1 MTERMRRL
9 TGLAMILALGTAR
22 AQAPATAAAPPAVTL
37 PADVMQTVERLRTS
51 GLADRNGY
59 AILEDLVTRVGP
71 RPAGTPAEAR
81 AREWAAGMLRQQGF
95 ANVRI
100 EPFTTTSWQ
109 ASRETAQIIAPFAQ
123 PLVIAALGASPSTP
137 DGGITGEVVRFTSLD
152 ALRAAPPAA
161 VRDRIVFIDEAMVR
175 AQDGSGYGAATVKR
189 RGCGLAARSLGARAC
204 LIRSAGTN
212 DDRFA
217 HQGWGGTAPPET
229 QVPNAALAPPDADTL
244 GRALAR
250 GAGPVQVRI
259 DIQTQYS
266 TTAPSGNVLAE
277 VSGRENPQQIVLAAA
292 HLDSWSL
299 GQGALDDGAGVAI
312 ITAAARLVNDLPR
325 KPRRSIRVLLA
336 GSEEPVNSDTGGNAY
351 RDAHRNEMHVVAA
364 ESDVGDGRVWR
375 LRSRAGEAAVP
386 QLRLLQQALAPLGVL
401 PGDNGP
407 TVGGGSDI
415 GPLVATGVPLLALN
429 QDASRYFD
437 VHHTANDT
445 LERVRLADLQQN
457 IAAWAVT
464 LYLMAEMDWDLR
476 QTDRR

>member
-1 MTERMRRL
+1 
-9 TGLAMILALGTAR
+9 
-22 AQAPATAAAPPAVTL
+22 
-37 PADVMQTVERLRTS
+37 
-51 GLADRNGY
+51 
-59 AILEDLVTRVGP
+59 
-71 RPAGTPAEAR
+71 
-81 AREWAAGMLRQQGF
+81 
-95 ANVRI
+95 
-100 EPFTTTSWQ
+100 
-109 ASRETAQIIAPFAQ
+109 
-123 PLVIAALGASPSTP
+123 
-137 DGGITGEVVRFTSLD
+137 
-152 ALRAAPPAA
+152 
-161 VRDRIVFIDEAMVR
+161 
-175 AQDGSGYGAATVKR
+175 VKR

-244 GRALAR
+244 ARALAR

>member
-1 MTERMRRL
+1 MTVRTRPL
-9 TGLAMILALGTAR
+9 GAFALIVAAGAAG
-22 AQAPATAAAPPAVTL
+22 AQTPAPATL
-37 PADVMQTVERLRTS
+37 PAEVQQTVERLIAA

-59 AILEDLVTRVGP
+59 AIIEDLVTRVGP
-71 RPAGTPAEAR
+71 RPAGTPAEGR
-81 AREWAAGMLRQQGF
+81 AREWAADMLRKQGF
-95 ANVRI
+95 SDVRV

-109 ASRETAQIIAPFAQ
+109 ASRETAQITAPFAQ
-123 PLVIAALGASPSTP
+123 PLVIAALGGSPATPAS
-137 DGGITGEVVRFTSLD
+137 GVTGEVVRFTSLG
-152 ALRAAPPAA
+152 ALRAAAPAA
-161 VRDRIVFIDEAMVR
+161 VRDRIVFIDEVMVR
-175 AQDGSGYGAATVKR
+175 AQDGAGYGAATVKR
-189 RGCGLAARSLGARAC
+189 RGCGSTARTLAARAC

-212 DDRFA
+212 TDRFA
-217 HQGWGGTAPPET
+217 HQGWGASTAPET
-229 QVPNAALAPPDADTL
+229 QVPSAALAPPDADTL
-244 GRALAR
+244 ARAVAR
-250 GAGPVQVRI
+250 SAGPVSVRI

-277 VSGRENPQQIVLAAA
+277 VRGRDQADQIVLAAA

-312 ITAAARLVNDLPR
+312 ITAAAKLVNDLPR

-336 GSEEPVNSDTGGNAY
+336 GSEEVVGSDSGGNAY

-375 LRSRAGEAAVP
+375 LRSRAAGGALP
-386 QLRLLQQALAPLGVL
+386 QLRLLQRALAPLGVL

-445 LERVRLADLQQN
+445 LERVHLADLQQN
-457 IAAWAVT
+457 IAVWAVT

-476 QTDRR
+476 QAVDRR

>member
-1 MTERMRRL
+1 
-9 TGLAMILALGTAR
+9 
-22 AQAPATAAAPPAVTL
+22 
-37 PADVMQTVERLRTS
+37 MQTVERLRAS

-81 AREWAAGMLRQQGF
+81 ARAWAQEMLRKQGF

-100 EPFTTTSWQ
+100 EPFTATSWQ
-109 ASRETAQIIAPFAQ
+109 AVRETAEILAPSPQ

-137 DGGITGEVVRFTSLD
+137 SGGSTGEVARFTSLE
-152 ALRAAPPAA
+152 ALRAAAPGA

-175 AQDGSGYGAATVKR
+175 AQDATGYGAATVKR
-189 RGCGLAARSLGARAC
+189 RGCGLAAKALGALAC

-217 HQGWGGTAPPET
+217 HQGWAGTAPPEA
-229 QVPNAALAPPDADTL
+229 QAPSAALAPPDADSLT
-244 GRALAR
+244 RVLAR
-250 GAGPVQVRI
+250 SGGPVRVRL

-266 TTAPSGNVLAE
+266 TNAPSGNVLAE
-277 VSGRENPQQIVLAAA
+277 VTGREKPEQIVLAAA

-312 ITAAARLVNDLPR
+312 ITAAAKLVNDLPR
-325 KPRRSIRVLLA
+325 KPRRSIRLLLA

-351 RDAHRNEMHVVAA
+351 RDAHRKEMHVAAA

-375 LRSRAGEAAVP
+375 LRSRAGEGAVP

-445 LERVRLADLQQN
+445 LERVHLADLQQN
-457 IAAWAVT
+457 IAVWAIT

-476 QTDRR
+476 QTADRR